1 MNRFLKIQTFCLLI
15 LVNCNLFSDNLVNE
29 HKTNP
34 LEIIRSDNVLSDL
47 HQRLEQ
53 IKKRQ
58 KVIGQKIDRFQGRL
72 NLLGKRNLDRTD
84 NIPKPTQPPY
94 RPYESDSYNSPINV
108 DPPSLSSRSLES
120 PALSQKNETI
130 LQASPV
136 TSNINPAPSHSSNL
150 STSEKIISDRNSIG
164 FYIGACFPHDA
175 KLKMP
180 GKAEFSPG
188 FQTEL
193 EYKRSFEPFYFG
205 FSVGAK
211 FYEINKVYDLPS
223 APLFS
228 AAGAPVLT
236 ANQLSSITLSG
247 QRDGKN
253 KLIYAAVDFGGKY
266 NFSDQFFITGQLS
279 LGYAHSQHKIEF
291 INDPIKSSDGHL
303 YWAGMTGLGWQINE
317 TASLMLYYMLDGH
330 GKSDIYASQ
339 QYSNTGLKLG
349 IDF

>member
-1 MNRFLKIQTFCLLI
+1 MNRFLKIQTFCLFI

-94 RPYESDSYNSPINV
+94 WPYESDSYNSPINV
-108 DPPSLSSRSLES
+108 DPPSLTSKNAGS

-130 LQASPV
+130 PQTNPVASNDNPV
-136 TSNINPAPSHSSNL
+136 PVHSSN
-150 STSEKIISDRNSIG
+150 SGASEEIIDNRNSIG

-175 KLKMP
+175 KLKMV

-188 FQTEL
+188 FQAEF
-193 EYKRSFEPFYFG
+193 EYKRSFNPFFFG

-211 FYEINKVYDLPS
+211 FYEIDKVYDLPS
-223 APLFS
+223 ASLFS
-228 AAGAPVLT
+228 AAGAPPSI
-236 ANQLSSITLSG
+236 ANQLGSITLSG
-247 QRDGKN
+247 QRDGRN
-253 KLIYAAVDFGGKY
+253 QLVYAALDLGGKY
-266 NFSDQFFITGQLS
+266 NFSDKFFVNGQFS

-291 INDPIKSSDGHL
+291 INDPIKSSDSHL
-303 YWAGMTGLGWQINE
+303 YFGVMTGLGWHINDM
-317 TASLMLYYMLDGH
+317 TSLLLYYTLDGH
-330 GKSDIYASQ
+330 NESDVYKSQ
-339 QYSNTGLKLG
+339 LFSNAGLKLA